1 MTNREAYEQEAGMG
15 LDDLFFI
22 YNDIDPDAEYKEY
35 IDNEN
40 CKSE

>member
-1 MTNREAYEQEAGMG
+1 MTNRVVQEQVAGMS

-22 YNDIDPDAEYKEY
+22 YNEIDPDAEYKEY
-35 IDNEN
+35 IYNKN

>member
-1 MTNREAYEQEAGMG
+1 MTNREAYEQSAGMG

-22 YNDIDPDAEYKEY
+22 YNDIDPDAEYKECS
-35 IDNEN
+35 DNRS

>member
-35 IDNEN
+35 IDSEN

>member
-1 MTNREAYEQEAGMG
+1 MTNREAYEQSAGMG

-22 YNDIDPDAEYKEY
+22 YNDIDTDAEYKEY

>member
-1 MTNREAYEQEAGMG
+1 MTNREAYEKVAEMS

-22 YNDIDPDAEYKEY
+22 SNDIDPDAEYKEY

>member
-1 MTNREAYEQEAGMG
+1 MTNREAYEQVAGMS
-15 LDDLFFI
+15 LDDILFKH
-22 YNDIDPDAEYKEY
+22 NDRDPDAEYKEY